1 MEPCY
6 EPLGQSFSTGDAVY
20 PHIELE
26 RGCLQVTFKD
36 WREKTVTLL
45 FHDVVAFSWDDGDAA
60 LNASHRDDCCYI
72 VHESPWVVRH
82 REVGTLTPSEHR
94 RHFKLCFTAAGVL
107 QVLASTLEV
116 VAGPGTG
123 RLRGG

>member
-1 MEPCY
+1 MEPRY
-6 EPLGQSFSTGDAVY
+6 EPLREPFSTADAEY
-20 PHIELE
+20 PQLVLE
-26 RGCLQVTFKD
+26 RGRLRVTFED
-36 WREKTVTLL
+36 WREKPVALL

-82 REVGTLTPSEHR
+82 REVGTIIPSEHR

-116 VAGPGTG
+116 VAG
-123 RLRGG
+123 